1 MNILFCNIAWMK
13 YYNGNTDDDKPKNGG
28 SYIKENEDGG
38 ECYNFRDYNGK
49 CYGYVM
55 KNGNFALE
63 KHFEN
68 CTTNSAFA
76 QDVLVIWVAT
86 NEISETRIVGWY
98 KEATVYREEQYIYSF
113 LNPYNW
119 STYSIVADSKNCFL
133 LPESKRDF
141 PIQRAAITGKGT
153 GMGRSNTWYAES
165 QFAQNVL
172 IPKVIQYIG
181 NYADGFANIVYTE
194 ELLNKVIDNCS
205 VDYQYQEFLQ
215 KGFKYLDEED
225 YLMALKYFNTA
236 LKAEETTDCLY
247 NIGNS
252 LLNLLCL
259 DRAIDVIQKIF
270 NKEGYKKDSVS
281 SMIACYDLLQ
291 DKIQIV
297 KYINIYL
304 DLPDTDTSDEDI
316 NLKIDLYSTLF
327 YIHVSNKDKANAQNT
342 LDRFVKENF
351 TDLDE
356 SINEMKRIIETEF

>member
-68 CTTNSAFA
+68 CTANSAFV
-76 QDVLVIWVAT
+76 QNVLIIWVAT
-86 NEISETRIVGWY
+86 NEINETSIVGWY
-98 KEATVYREEQYIYSF
+98 KDATVYREEQYMLPF
-113 LNPYNW
+113 TDPYNW

-141 PIQRAAITGKGT
+141 PIQRASITGKGT
-153 GMGRSNTWYAES
+153 GMGRSNIWYAES
-165 QFAQNVL
+165 PFAQNVL
-172 IPKVIQYIG
+172 IPKVIQYIE
-181 NYADGFANIVYTE
+181 NLDGEFANIVYTE
-194 ELLNKVIDNCS
+194 ELLNQIIDDDS
-205 VDYQYQEFLQ
+205 VNYHYEELLQE
-215 KGFKYLDEED
+215 GIKYFEEKD
-225 YLMALKYFNTA
+225 YLTALKYFNTA
-236 LKAEETTDCLY
+236 LIADETTDCLY
-247 NIGNS
+247 NIGSS

-259 DRAIDVIQKIF
+259 DMAVDVFQKIF

-291 DKIQIV
+291 DKIQMI

-316 NLKIDLYSTLF
+316 NVKIDLYYALF
-327 YIHVSNKDKANAQNT
+327 DIHASNKDKVNAQNT